1 MPLTKLQFKPGI
13 NREGTNY
20 SNEGGWFDG
29 DKIRFK
35 SGYVERIG
43 GWQPIATTTF
53 EGSCRN
59 MLNFVTLSSENLLFM
74 GTHEKAYL
82 EDGGTYYDITPLRT
96 TITCGTDPITTG
108 TAGSGIITVTANS
121 HGSKV
126 GNYVTIAGATAVDG
140 LTAAQLNQNFEIL
153 TVPSPSTFTVDT
165 GGAAT
170 AGATAGG
177 GGSVT
182 AAMEIDVGLDTTIL
196 GNGWGAGTWGR
207 FTWSSGAGS
216 LAGQNLR
223 LWMSDSWGED
233 LVANILDGSLYYW
246 DATNGK
252 NQRMVELATISGASN
267 VPTTVRK
274 VLVSDVDRHVLCFGS
289 NPLGSSTFDPLLI
302 RWSSQESVTDW
313 TPTATNT
320 AGDIR
325 LSQGSEIVTAVRT
338 TRQIL
343 VFTENSLHSVQF
355 VGAPFTFGTALI
367 GTNIRI
373 AGPNTAISVN
383 DIVLWMG
390 QENFYLY
397 DGRIQTI
404 PCSVREYV
412 FNDINR
418 NQSFKFFAGSLSSN
432 SEVWWYYCS
441 AGSDEVDRYVIYNYL
456 EKVWYYGTLTRT
468 AWIDRGAGSRLFP
481 QAPGTDGVLYN
492 HENGLDDGSQTPPIA
507 INAFVQSAD
516 FDIGDGQQF
525 MLVNRILPDLNFGES
540 TATAPEVT
548 FTMGARNFSGDVRG
562 INDPIS
568 LGANPIK
575 TGVAGSGTITISAP
589 LHEGKVGDY
598 VTISGA
604 VDVDDITAA
613 QINKRHRITSV
624 PEVSLG
630 TDPLATSSVSPNIAR
645 VTTSTAHNLIV
656 GDFIE
661 LSGVIGFNGITSGQ
675 FNQRLQVTSVI
686 NTTQFVI
693 TIPGATST
701 AAGTGGG
708 VQAKYRLGTF
718 DVNTS
723 GAATT
728 GNVDGGGN
736 LVTIT
741 FERSGNI
748 IRSAIIKGNDNYTD
762 QVYLRLRGRQVNFK
776 VESDTTGVKWRLGAP
791 RLDARPD
798 GRR

>member
-1 MPLTKLQFKPGI
+1 MPLSKLQFKPGI

-43 GWQPIATTTF
+43 GWQKVATTTF
-53 EGSCRN
+53 EGTCRN
-59 MLNFVTLSSENLLFM
+59 MLNFVTLASENFMFM

-96 TITCGTDPITTG
+96 TLTLGSNPITTG
-108 TAGSGIITVTANS
+108 TAGSGIITVTATS
-121 HGSKV
+121 HGAKV
-126 GNYVTIAGATAVDG
+126 GGYLTIAGATAVDG
-140 LTAAQLNQNFEIL
+140 LTTDQLNQNFEVL
-153 TVPSPSTFTVDT
+153 TVPNNNTFTVDT
-165 GGAAT
+165 GGAASS
-170 AGATAGG
+170 GSTAGG
-177 GGSVT
+177 GSSVT
-182 AAMEIDVGLDTTIL
+182 AAIEIDVGLNTTVL

-233 LVANILDGSLYYW
+233 LVANIIDGSLYYW

-252 NQRMVELATISGASN
+252 ENRMVELATVGGASG

-274 VLVSDVDRHVLCFGS
+274 VMVSDVDRHVLCFGS
-289 NPLGSSTFDPLLI
+289 NPLGSATFDPLLI

-325 LSQGSEIVTAVRT
+325 LSQGSEIVTAIRT

-355 VGAPFTFGTALI
+355 VGAPFIFGTALI

-373 AGPNTAISVN
+373 AGPNTAIAVN
-383 DIVLWMG
+383 DIVFWMG

-418 NQSFKFFAGSLSSN
+418 NQSFKFFSGSLSSN

-441 AGSDEVDRYVIYNYL
+441 ASSDEIDRYVIYNYL
-456 EKVWYYGTLTRT
+456 EQVWYYGTLTRT
-468 AWIDRGAGSRLFP
+468 AWNDRGAGNRLFP
-481 QAPGTDGVLYN
+481 QAPGTDGALYN
-492 HENGLDDGSQTPPIA
+492 HENGLDDGSVNPPVA
-507 INAFVQSAD
+507 VNAFVQSAD

-525 MLVNRILPDLNFGES
+525 MLINRILPDLNFGQS
-540 TATAPEVT
+540 TATEPEVK
-548 FTMGARNFSGDVRG
+548 FTMGARNFSG
-562 INDPIS
+562 S
-568 LGANPIK
+568 
-575 TGVAGSGTITISAP
+575 VAGQGSASG
-589 LHEGKVGDY
+589 D
-598 VTISGA
+598 VT
-604 VDVDDITAA
+604 
-613 QINKRHRITSV
+613 RTSV
-624 PEVSLG
+624 VS
-630 TDPLATSSVSPNIAR
+630 
-645 VTTSTAHNLIV
+645 
-656 GDFIE
+656 
-661 LSGVIGFNGITSGQ
+661 
-675 FNQRLQVTSVI
+675 
-686 NTTQFVI
+686 
-693 TIPGATST
+693 
-701 AAGTGGG
+701 
-708 VQAKYRLGTF
+708 
-718 DVNTS
+718 
-723 GAATT
+723 
-728 GNVDGGGN
+728 
-736 LVTIT
+736 
-741 FERSGNI
+741 
-748 IRSAIIKGNDNYTD
+748 GNDNYTK
-762 QVYLRLRGRQVNFK
+762 QLHMRLRGRQMNLK

-791 RLDARPD
+791 RLDMRPD

>member
-43 GWQPIATTTF
+43 GWQKVATTTF
-53 EGSCRN
+53 DGICRN
-59 MLNFVTLSSENLLFM
+59 MLNFVTLASENFMFM

-96 TITCGTDPITTG
+96 TLSLGSNPITTG
-108 TAGSGIITVTANS
+108 TAGSGIVTVTANS
-121 HGSKV
+121 HGAKA
-126 GNYVTIAGATAVDG
+126 GGYLTLAGATATDG
-140 LTAAQLNQNFEIL
+140 ITADQLNQNFEVL
-153 TVPSPSTFTVDT
+153 TVPNNNTFTVDT
-165 GGAAT
+165 GGAASS
-170 AGATAGG
+170 GSTAGG
-177 GGSVT
+177 GSSVT
-182 AAMEIDVGLDTTIL
+182 AAIEIDVGLNTTVL

-233 LVANILDGSLYYW
+233 LVANIVDGSLYYW

-252 NQRMVELATISGASN
+252 ENRMVELATVGGASG

-274 VLVSDVDRHVLCFGS
+274 VMVSDVDRHVLCFGS
-289 NPLGSSTFDPLLI
+289 NPLGSATFDPLLI

-325 LSQGSEIVTAVRT
+325 LSQGSEIVTAIRT

-355 VGAPFTFGTALI
+355 VGAPFIFGTALI
-367 GTNIRI
+367 GTNVRI
-373 AGPNTAISVN
+373 AGPNTAIAVN
-383 DIVLWMG
+383 DIVFWMG

-418 NQSFKFFAGSLSSN
+418 NQSFKFFSGSLSSN

-441 AGSDEVDRYVIYNYL
+441 ESSDEIDRYVIYNYL
-456 EKVWYYGTLTRT
+456 EQVWYYGTLTRT
-468 AWIDRGAGSRLFP
+468 AWNDRGAGNRLFP
-481 QAPGTDGVLYN
+481 QAPGTDGALYN
-492 HENGLDDGSQTPPIA
+492 HENGLDDGSVNPPVA

-525 MLVNRILPDLNFGES
+525 MLINRILPDLNFGQS
-540 TATAPEVT
+540 TATEPEVK
-548 FTMGARNFSGDVRG
+548 FTMGARNFSG
-562 INDPIS
+562 S
-568 LGANPIK
+568 
-575 TGVAGSGTITISAP
+575 VAGQGSASG
-589 LHEGKVGDY
+589 D
-598 VTISGA
+598 VT
-604 VDVDDITAA
+604 
-613 QINKRHRITSV
+613 RTSV
-624 PEVSLG
+624 VS
-630 TDPLATSSVSPNIAR
+630 
-645 VTTSTAHNLIV
+645 
-656 GDFIE
+656 
-661 LSGVIGFNGITSGQ
+661 
-675 FNQRLQVTSVI
+675 
-686 NTTQFVI
+686 
-693 TIPGATST
+693 
-701 AAGTGGG
+701 
-708 VQAKYRLGTF
+708 
-718 DVNTS
+718 
-723 GAATT
+723 
-728 GNVDGGGN
+728 
-736 LVTIT
+736 
-741 FERSGNI
+741 
-748 IRSAIIKGNDNYTD
+748 GNDNYTK
-762 QVYLRLRGRQVNFK
+762 QLHMRLRGRQMNLK

-791 RLDARPD
+791 RLDMRPD

>member
-1 MPLTKLQFKPGI
+1 MPLSKLQFKPGI

-43 GWQPIATTTF
+43 GWQQVATTLF
-53 EGSCRN
+53 KGSCRN
-59 MLNFVTLSSENLLFM
+59 MLNFVTLASENFLFM

-82 EDGGTYYDITPLRT
+82 EDGGTYYDITPIRT
-96 TITCGTDPITTG
+96 TITCGANPITTG
-108 TAGSGIITVTANS
+108 TAGSGIITVTATS

-140 LTAAQLNQNFEIL
+140 LTTDQLNQNLEIL
-153 TVPSPSTFTVDT
+153 TVPNSNTFTVDT
-165 GGAAT
+165 GGAASS
-170 AGATAGG
+170 GSTAGG
-177 GGSVT
+177 GSSVT
-182 AAMEIDVGLDTTIL
+182 AAMEIDIGLITTVL

-207 FTWSSGAGS
+207 MTWSSGAGS

-233 LVANILDGSLYYW
+233 LVANLVDGSLYYW
-246 DATNGK
+246 DATTGK
-252 NQRMVELATISGASN
+252 SARMVELSTVSGASN

-274 VLVSDVDRHVLCFGS
+274 VMVSDVDRHVLCFGS
-289 NPLGSSTFDPLLI
+289 NALGSATFDPLLI

-325 LSQGSEIVTAVRT
+325 LSQGSEIVTAIRT

-367 GTNIRI
+367 GTNVRI

-418 NQSFKFFAGSLSSN
+418 NQSFKFFSGSLSSN

-441 AGSDEVDRYVIYNYL
+441 ESSDEIDRYVIYNYL

-468 AWIDRGAGSRLFP
+468 AWNDRGAGNRLFP
-481 QAPGTDGVLYN
+481 QSPGTDGVLYN
-492 HENGLDDGSQTPPIA
+492 HENGLDDGSQNPPTA
-507 INAFVQSAD
+507 INAFIQSAD

-525 MLVNRILPDLNFGES
+525 LLMNRIIPDLNFS
-540 TATAPEVT
+540 DSVASAPQVT
-548 FTMGARNFSGDVRG
+548 FTMGTRNYNGSAAQTTENGNVIR
-562 INDPIS
+562 S
-568 LGANPIK
+568 S
-575 TGVAGSGTITISAP
+575 VVSGT
-589 LHEGKVGDY
+589 
-598 VTISGA
+598 
-604 VDVDDITAA
+604 
-613 QINKRHRITSV
+613 
-624 PEVSLG
+624 
-630 TDPLATSSVSPNIAR
+630 
-645 VTTSTAHNLIV
+645 
-656 GDFIE
+656 
-661 LSGVIGFNGITSGQ
+661 
-675 FNQRLQVTSVI
+675 
-686 NTTQFVI
+686 
-693 TIPGATST
+693 
-701 AAGTGGG
+701 
-708 VQAKYRLGTF
+708 
-718 DVNTS
+718 
-723 GAATT
+723 
-728 GNVDGGGN
+728 
-736 LVTIT
+736 
-741 FERSGNI
+741 
-748 IRSAIIKGNDNYTD
+748 DNYTE
-762 QVYLRLRGRQVNFK
+762 QVQMRLRGRQMNLK
-776 VESDTTGVKWRLGAP
+776 VESNTTGVKWRLGNP
-791 RLDARPD
+791 RLDVRPD

>member
-1 MPLTKLQFKPGI
+1 MPLSKLQFKPGI

-43 GWQPIATTTF
+43 GWQKVATTTF

-59 MLNFVTLSSENLLFM
+59 MLNFVTLASENFLFM

-82 EDGGTYYDITPLRT
+82 EDGGTYYDITPIRT

-126 GNYVTIAGATAVDG
+126 GGYVTISGATAVDG
-140 LTAAQLNQNFEIL
+140 LTTDQLNQNFEIL
-153 TVPSPSTFTVDT
+153 TVPTSNTFTVDT
-165 GGAAT
+165 GGSASS
-170 AGATAGG
+170 GSTAGG

-182 AAMEIDVGLDTTIL
+182 AAMEIDVGLNTTVL

-233 LVANILDGSLYYW
+233 LIANLVDGSLYYW

-252 NQRMVELATISGASN
+252 DTRMVELATVGGASN
-267 VPTTVRK
+267 VPTIVRK
-274 VLVSDVDRHVLCFGS
+274 VMVSDVDRHVLCFGS

-325 LSQGSEIVTAVRT
+325 LSQGSEIVTAIRT
-338 TRQIL
+338 TRQFL

-367 GTNIRI
+367 GTNVRI

-418 NQSFKFFAGSLSSN
+418 NQSFKFFSGSLSSN

-441 AGSDEVDRYVIYNYL
+441 ESSNEIDRYVIYNYL

-468 AWIDRGAGSRLFP
+468 AWNDRGAGNRLFP
-481 QAPGTDGVLYN
+481 QAPGTDGALYN
-492 HENGLDDGSQTPPIA
+492 HENGLDDGSVNPPVA
-507 INAFVQSAD
+507 VNAFVQSAD

-525 MLVNRILPDLNFGES
+525 MLMNRVIPDLNFSDSVAAE
-540 TATAPEVT
+540 PQVT
-548 FTMGARNFSGDVRG
+548 FTMGARNYNGNATQSTENGNVVR
-562 INDPIS
+562 S
-568 LGANPIK
+568 S
-575 TGVAGSGTITISAP
+575 VVSGT
-589 LHEGKVGDY
+589 
-598 VTISGA
+598 
-604 VDVDDITAA
+604 
-613 QINKRHRITSV
+613 
-624 PEVSLG
+624 
-630 TDPLATSSVSPNIAR
+630 
-645 VTTSTAHNLIV
+645 
-656 GDFIE
+656 
-661 LSGVIGFNGITSGQ
+661 
-675 FNQRLQVTSVI
+675 
-686 NTTQFVI
+686 
-693 TIPGATST
+693 
-701 AAGTGGG
+701 
-708 VQAKYRLGTF
+708 
-718 DVNTS
+718 
-723 GAATT
+723 
-728 GNVDGGGN
+728 
-736 LVTIT
+736 
-741 FERSGNI
+741 
-748 IRSAIIKGNDNYTD
+748 DNYTD
-762 QVYLRLRGRQVNFK
+762 QVQMRLRGRQMSLK
-776 VESDTTGVKWRLGAP
+776 VESDTTGVKWRLGNP
-791 RLDARPD
+791 RLDVRPD

>member
-43 GWQPIATTTF
+43 GWQKVATTTF
-53 EGSCRN
+53 DGTCRN
-59 MLNFVTLSSENLLFM
+59 MLNFVTLASENFLFM

-96 TITCGTDPITTG
+96 TLTLGSNPITTG
-108 TAGSGIITVTANS
+108 TAGSGIITVTATS
-121 HGSKV
+121 HGAKA
-126 GNYVTIAGATAVDG
+126 GGYLTLAGATATDG
-140 LTAAQLNQNFEIL
+140 ITADQINQNFEVL
-153 TVPSPSTFTVDT
+153 TVPNNNTFTVDT
-165 GGAAT
+165 GGAASS
-170 AGATAGG
+170 GSTAGG
-177 GGSVT
+177 GSSVT
-182 AAMEIDVGLDTTIL
+182 AAIEIDVGLNTTVL

-233 LVANILDGSLYYW
+233 LVANIVDGSLYYW

-252 NQRMVELATISGASN
+252 ENRMVELATVAGASG

-274 VLVSDVDRHVLCFGS
+274 VMVSDVDRHVLCFGS
-289 NPLGSSTFDPLLI
+289 NPLGSATFDPLLI

-325 LSQGSEIVTAVRT
+325 LSQGSEIVTAIRT

-355 VGAPFTFGTALI
+355 VGAPFIFGTALI
-367 GTNIRI
+367 GTNVRI
-373 AGPNTAISVN
+373 AGPNTAIAVN
-383 DIVLWMG
+383 DIVFWMG

-418 NQSFKFFAGSLSSN
+418 NQSFKFFSGSLSSN

-441 AGSDEVDRYVIYNYL
+441 ASSDEIDRYVIYNYL
-456 EKVWYYGTLTRT
+456 EQVWYYGTLTRT
-468 AWIDRGAGSRLFP
+468 AWNDRGAGNRLFP
-481 QAPGTDGVLYN
+481 QAPGTDGALYN
-492 HENGLDDGSQTPPIA
+492 HENGLDDGSVNPPVA
-507 INAFVQSAD
+507 VNAFVQSAD

-525 MLVNRILPDLNFGES
+525 MLINRILPDLNFGQS
-540 TATAPEVT
+540 TATEPEVK
-548 FTMGARNFSGDVRG
+548 FTMGARNFSG
-562 INDPIS
+562 S
-568 LGANPIK
+568 
-575 TGVAGSGTITISAP
+575 VAGQGSTSG
-589 LHEGKVGDY
+589 
-598 VTISGA
+598 
-604 VDVDDITAA
+604 DVI
-613 QINKRHRITSV
+613 RTSV
-624 PEVSLG
+624 VS
-630 TDPLATSSVSPNIAR
+630 
-645 VTTSTAHNLIV
+645 
-656 GDFIE
+656 
-661 LSGVIGFNGITSGQ
+661 
-675 FNQRLQVTSVI
+675 
-686 NTTQFVI
+686 
-693 TIPGATST
+693 
-701 AAGTGGG
+701 
-708 VQAKYRLGTF
+708 
-718 DVNTS
+718 
-723 GAATT
+723 
-728 GNVDGGGN
+728 
-736 LVTIT
+736 
-741 FERSGNI
+741 
-748 IRSAIIKGNDNYTD
+748 GNDNYTK
-762 QVYLRLRGRQVNFK
+762 QLHMRLRGRQMNLK

-791 RLDARPD
+791 RLDMRPG

>member
-1 MPLTKLQFKPGI
+1 MPLSKLQFKPGI

-43 GWQPIATTTF
+43 GWQKVATTTF

-59 MLNFVTLSSENLLFM
+59 MLNFVTLASENFLFM

-82 EDGGTYYDITPLRT
+82 EDGGTYYDITPIRT

-126 GNYVTIAGATAVDG
+126 GGYVTISGATAVDG
-140 LTAAQLNQNFEIL
+140 LTTDQLNQNFEIL
-153 TVPSPSTFTVDT
+153 TVPTSNTFTVDT
-165 GGAAT
+165 GGSASS
-170 AGATAGG
+170 GSTAGG

-182 AAMEIDVGLDTTIL
+182 AAMEIDVGLNTTVL

-233 LVANILDGSLYYW
+233 LIANLVDGSLYYW

-252 NQRMVELATISGASN
+252 DTRMVELATVGGASN
-267 VPTTVRK
+267 VPTIVRK
-274 VLVSDVDRHVLCFGS
+274 VMVSDVDRHVLCFGS

-325 LSQGSEIVTAVRT
+325 LSQGSEIVTAIRT
-338 TRQIL
+338 TRQFL

-367 GTNIRI
+367 GTNVRI

-418 NQSFKFFAGSLSSN
+418 NQSFKFFSGSLSSN

-441 AGSDEVDRYVIYNYL
+441 ESSDEIDRYVIYNYL

-468 AWIDRGAGSRLFP
+468 AWNDRGAGNRLFP
-481 QAPGTDGVLYN
+481 QAPGTDGALYN
-492 HENGLDDGSQTPPIA
+492 HENGLDDGSVNPPVA
-507 INAFVQSAD
+507 VNAFVQSAD

-525 MLVNRILPDLNFGES
+525 MLMNRVIPDLNFSDSVAAE
-540 TATAPEVT
+540 PQVT
-548 FTMGARNFSGDVRG
+548 FTMGARNYNGNATQSTENGNVVR
-562 INDPIS
+562 S
-568 LGANPIK
+568 S
-575 TGVAGSGTITISAP
+575 VVSGT
-589 LHEGKVGDY
+589 
-598 VTISGA
+598 
-604 VDVDDITAA
+604 
-613 QINKRHRITSV
+613 
-624 PEVSLG
+624 
-630 TDPLATSSVSPNIAR
+630 
-645 VTTSTAHNLIV
+645 
-656 GDFIE
+656 
-661 LSGVIGFNGITSGQ
+661 
-675 FNQRLQVTSVI
+675 
-686 NTTQFVI
+686 
-693 TIPGATST
+693 
-701 AAGTGGG
+701 
-708 VQAKYRLGTF
+708 
-718 DVNTS
+718 
-723 GAATT
+723 
-728 GNVDGGGN
+728 
-736 LVTIT
+736 
-741 FERSGNI
+741 
-748 IRSAIIKGNDNYTD
+748 DNYTD
-762 QVYLRLRGRQVNFK
+762 QVQMRLRGRQMSLK
-776 VESDTTGVKWRLGAP
+776 VESDTTGVKWRLGNP
-791 RLDARPD
+791 RLDVRPD

>member
-1 MPLTKLQFKPGI
+1 MPLSKLQFKPGI

-43 GWQPIATTTF
+43 GWQKVATTTF
-53 EGSCRN
+53 DGICRN
-59 MLNFVTLSSENLLFM
+59 MLNFVTLASENFLFM

-96 TITCGTDPITTG
+96 TLTLGSNPITTG
-108 TAGSGIITVTANS
+108 TAGSGIITVTATS
-121 HGSKV
+121 HGAKA
-126 GNYVTIAGATAVDG
+126 GGYLTLAGATAVDG
-140 LTAAQLNQNFEIL
+140 LTTDQLNQNFEIL
-153 TVPSPSTFTVDT
+153 TVPNNNTFTVDT
-165 GGAAT
+165 GGAASS
-170 AGATAGG
+170 GSTAGG
-177 GGSVT
+177 GSSVT
-182 AAMEIDVGLDTTIL
+182 AAIEIDVGLNTTVL

-233 LVANILDGSLYYW
+233 LLANLVDGSLYYW

-252 NQRMVELATISGASN
+252 ENRMVELATVGGASG

-274 VLVSDVDRHVLCFGS
+274 VMVSDVDRHVLCFGS
-289 NPLGSSTFDPLLI
+289 NPLGSATFDPLLI

-355 VGAPFTFGTALI
+355 VGAPFIFGTALI

-373 AGPNTAISVN
+373 AGPNTAIAVN
-383 DIVLWMG
+383 DIVFWMG

-418 NQSFKFFAGSLSSN
+418 NQSFKFFSGSLSSN

-441 AGSDEVDRYVIYNYL
+441 SSSDEIDRYVIYNYL
-456 EKVWYYGTLTRT
+456 EQVWYYGTLTRT
-468 AWIDRGAGSRLFP
+468 AWNDRGAGNRLFP
-481 QAPGTDGVLYN
+481 QAPGTDGALYN
-492 HENGLDDGSQTPPIA
+492 HENGLDDGSVNPPVA
-507 INAFVQSAD
+507 VNAFVQSAD

-525 MLVNRILPDLNFGES
+525 MLINRILPDLNFGQS
-540 TATAPEVT
+540 TATEPEVK
-548 FTMGARNFSGDVRG
+548 FTMGARNFSG
-562 INDPIS
+562 S
-568 LGANPIK
+568 
-575 TGVAGSGTITISAP
+575 VAGQGSASG
-589 LHEGKVGDY
+589 D
-598 VTISGA
+598 VT
-604 VDVDDITAA
+604 
-613 QINKRHRITSV
+613 RTSV
-624 PEVSLG
+624 VS
-630 TDPLATSSVSPNIAR
+630 
-645 VTTSTAHNLIV
+645 
-656 GDFIE
+656 
-661 LSGVIGFNGITSGQ
+661 
-675 FNQRLQVTSVI
+675 
-686 NTTQFVI
+686 
-693 TIPGATST
+693 
-701 AAGTGGG
+701 
-708 VQAKYRLGTF
+708 
-718 DVNTS
+718 
-723 GAATT
+723 
-728 GNVDGGGN
+728 
-736 LVTIT
+736 
-741 FERSGNI
+741 
-748 IRSAIIKGNDNYTD
+748 GNDNYTK
-762 QVYLRLRGRQVNFK
+762 QLHMRLRGRQMNLK

-791 RLDARPD
+791 RLDMRPD

>member
-1 MPLTKLQFKPGI
+1 MPLSKLQFKPGI

-43 GWQPIATTTF
+43 GWQQVATTLF
-53 EGSCRN
+53 KGSCRN
-59 MLNFVTLSSENLLFM
+59 MLNFVTLASENFLFM

-82 EDGGTYYDITPLRT
+82 EDGGTYYDITPIRT
-96 TITCGTDPITTG
+96 TITCGANPITTG

-140 LTAAQLNQNFEIL
+140 LTTDQLNQNLEIL
-153 TVPSPSTFTVDT
+153 TVPNSNTFTVDT
-165 GGAAT
+165 GGAASS
-170 AGATAGG
+170 GSTAGG
-177 GGSVT
+177 GSSVT
-182 AAMEIDVGLDTTIL
+182 AAMEIDVGLNTTVL

-233 LVANILDGSLYYW
+233 LVANLIDGSLYYW

-252 NQRMVELATISGASN
+252 TTRMAELSGVTGASN

-274 VLVSDVDRHVLCFGS
+274 VMVSDVDRHVLCFGS
-289 NPLGSSTFDPLLI
+289 NPLGSATFDPLLI
-302 RWSSQESVTDW
+302 RWSSQESVLDW

-325 LSQGSEIVTAVRT
+325 LSQGSEIVTAIRT
-338 TRQIL
+338 TRQFL

-367 GTNIRI
+367 GTNVRI

-418 NQSFKFFAGSLSSN
+418 NQSFKFFSGSLSSN

-441 AGSDEVDRYVIYNYL
+441 ESSDEIDRYVIYNYL

-468 AWIDRGAGSRLFP
+468 AWNDRGAGNRLFP
-481 QAPGTDGVLYN
+481 QSPGTDGVLYN
-492 HENGLDDGSQTPPIA
+492 HENGLDDGSQNPPTA
-507 INAFVQSAD
+507 INAFIQSAD

-525 MLVNRILPDLNFGES
+525 MLMNRIIPDLNFS
-540 TATAPEVT
+540 DSVASAPQVT
-548 FTMGARNFSGDVRG
+548 FTMGTRNYNGSAAQTTENGNVIR
-562 INDPIS
+562 S
-568 LGANPIK
+568 S
-575 TGVAGSGTITISAP
+575 VVSGT
-589 LHEGKVGDY
+589 
-598 VTISGA
+598 
-604 VDVDDITAA
+604 
-613 QINKRHRITSV
+613 
-624 PEVSLG
+624 
-630 TDPLATSSVSPNIAR
+630 
-645 VTTSTAHNLIV
+645 
-656 GDFIE
+656 
-661 LSGVIGFNGITSGQ
+661 
-675 FNQRLQVTSVI
+675 
-686 NTTQFVI
+686 
-693 TIPGATST
+693 
-701 AAGTGGG
+701 
-708 VQAKYRLGTF
+708 
-718 DVNTS
+718 
-723 GAATT
+723 
-728 GNVDGGGN
+728 
-736 LVTIT
+736 
-741 FERSGNI
+741 
-748 IRSAIIKGNDNYTD
+748 DNYTE
-762 QVYLRLRGRQVNFK
+762 QVQMRLRGRQMNLK
-776 VESDTTGVKWRLGAP
+776 VESNTTGVKWRLGNP
-791 RLDARPD
+791 RLDVRPD